1 VQRSNRAQRQRLI
14 LVEDDVDLRQGLADY
29 LRLCNFTVEAVGSG
43 SEFHAAMR
51 KASYDVAILDINL
64 PDVSGFELAQSVSS
78 RGGTGVIL
86 LTARNSKQDR
96 VRAYQDG
103 ADIYLSKPV
112 DSEELALAAWNL
124 GLRVRRE
131 RQSRLGNAVVAGGP
145 DGAIA
150 GIAVKGASVVSASM
164 QEGAGDSNGGT
175 EAEIASPSNSIWTL
189 DRIRQVL
196 DCPNGVVLPVSGK
209 EAIILETLALNEG
222 TRLSRTDMLKAYG
235 TNEDGTDSRKLDVAL
250 GRLRA
255 KARDA
260 GVELP
265 IQIVRG
271 AGIRL
276 LETIKLV

>member
-1 VQRSNRAQRQRLI
+1 MQRSNRAQRQRLI

-150 GIAVKGASVVSASM
+150 VKGASVVSASM
-164 QEGAGDSNGGT
+164 KEGAVDSNGGT
-175 EAEIASPSNSIWTL
+175 GGEIPSPGNSIWTL

-235 TNEDGTDSRKLDVAL
+235 TNDDGTDSRKLDVAL